1 MGSET
6 CLVCF
11 DDNKG
16 PQAPAMHPGC
26 ACRGGSVHVE
36 CAAKTS
42 LARLESVTKYK
53 GAVEFTEVG
62 EAWMACAI
70 CKQAYTG
77 PFALLL
83 AQRFVEWAA
92 ECGMETVHATALMHR
107 AAALFHA
114 ARYDASE
121 EDARHARRLYKL
133 PAFGIEAHMAAC
145 MIKRGNVGEALA
157 IQTDLV
163 HRARAEYGEK
173 DPIFLRMAY
182 NLALSRSAMGHDA
195 GTEQSPGAESLLS
208 LVYDTQKSELG
219 QGHEATLL
227 TGEALGNV
235 LVRLRKH
242 REAAELLRHVASA
255 TRRLLGD
262 GSRRTRTGMS
272 LLGTALFHTEKHVE
286 SEEVYRALCTAHET
300 QSPVN
305 GPELTQARI
314 GLIQAIAGQGRLGES
329 LALVEGWGFD
339 LDNLDGPFA
348 PVIAV
353 IRAAQTQRDPRSG
366 GPTSGPSVAHGPSH
380 TGLSGL
386 SDTIDPRIAR
396 CDGAGCTRP
405 PSSLCVRCRSARYC
419 SKECQRG
426 DWKRHKPLCHAS
438 QSEPTKRNEA
448 Q

>member
-1 MGSET
+1 M
-6 CLVCF
+6 
-11 DDNKG
+11 
-16 PQAPAMHPGC
+16 
-26 ACRGGSVHVE
+26 HVE

-195 GTEQSPGAESLLS
+195 GPEGAESLLS

-219 QGHEATLL
+219 QGNEATLL

-242 REAAELLRHVASA
+242 REAAEHVAHH
-255 TRRLLGD
+255 G
-262 GSRRTRTGMS
+262 
-272 LLGTALFHTEKHVE
+272 V
-286 SEEVYRALCTAHET
+286 
-300 QSPVN
+300 
-305 GPELTQARI
+305 
-314 GLIQAIAGQGRLGES
+314 
-329 LALVEGWGFD
+329 
-339 LDNLDGPFA
+339 A
-348 PVIAV
+348 PV
-353 IRAAQTQRDPRSG
+353 AAMAASR
-366 GPTSGPSVAHGPSH
+366 TSS
-380 TGLSGL
+380 TG
-386 SDTIDPRIAR
+386 A
-396 CDGAGCTRP
+396 
-405 PSSLCVRCRSARYC
+405 
-419 SKECQRG
+419 
-426 DWKRHKPLCHAS
+426 
-438 QSEPTKRNEA
+438 
-448 Q
+448 

>member
-1 MGSET
+1 M
-6 CLVCF
+6 
-11 DDNKG
+11 
-16 PQAPAMHPGC
+16 
-26 ACRGGSVHVE
+26 HVE
-36 CAAKTS
+36 CAANTS
-42 LARLESVTKYK
+42 LAKLESVTKYK

-145 MIKRGNVGEALA
+145 MIKRGKVAEALA

-182 NLALSRSAMGHDA
+182 NLALSRSATGHDA
-195 GTEQSPGAESLLS
+195 GPEGAESLLS
-208 LVYDTQKSELG
+208 LVYETQKSELG
-219 QGHEATLL
+219 QCHEATLL

-235 LVRLRKH
+235 LARLRKH
-242 REAAELLRHVASA
+242 REAAELLRHVVSA

-272 LLGTALFHTEKHVE
+272 LLGTALFHTEEHVE

-314 GLIQAIAGQGRLGES
+314 GLIQAIAGQGRLGDS
-329 LALVEGWGFD
+329 LALVKGWGFD

-348 PVIAV
+348 PVIAI
-353 IRAAQTQRDPRSG
+353 IRAAQTQRDPRRG
-366 GPTSGPSVAHGPSH
+366 GPTSGPSVPHGPSH
-380 TGLSGL
+380 TGLGGPT
-386 SDTIDPRIAR
+386 DTIDPRIAR

-426 DWKRHKPLCHAS
+426 DWKRHKPLCNAS
-438 QSEPTKRNEA
+438 QLEPMKPMKTMKPMRL
-448 Q
+448 